1 MLEINAVAQT
11 KSGVESY
18 HSLSRNEAYVWM
30 PVLNYTN
37 KHGFYGEA
45 RYNYEELQTGSLYAG
60 KNFSGGKKINYS
72 VTPMLGVVF
81 GKYNGGSAA
90 LNVDF
95 EYEKIFFSAQLQYT
109 VNKENKEEN
118 FFYNWSEL
126 GSKIGNKFYG
136 GISMQQTKLYA
147 DKMSA
152 DMGLLLGFETGKI
165 TIPVYLFNPF
175 SEKRN
180 LVLGLIIEWG
190 GLK

>member
-1 MLEINAVAQT
+1 MLKINAVAQS

-18 HSLSRNEAYVWM
+18 HSLSRNESYVWM
-30 PVLNYTN
+30 PVLHYTA

-90 LNVDF
+90 MNVDI
-95 EYEKIFFSAQLQYT
+95 EYGKMFFSGQLQYT
-109 VNKENKEEN
+109 VNKENKEED

-126 GSKIGNKFYG
+126 GCNIGNKFYG
-136 GISMQQTKLYA
+136 GISMQQTKLYGS
-147 DKMSA
+147 KVSA
-152 DMGLLLGFETGKI
+152 DAGLLFGFETGKI
-165 TIPVYLFNPF
+165 TIPLYLFSPF

-180 LVLGLIIEWG
+180 VILGLIVEWG
-190 GLK
+190 K

>member
-1 MLEINAVAQT
+1 MLEINAAAQT

-30 PVLNYTN
+30 PVLNYTS

-60 KNFSGGKKINYS
+60 KNFTGGKKINYS

-81 GKYNGGSAA
+81 GKYNGGSVAA
-90 LNVDF
+90 NVDF

-136 GISMQQTKLYA
+136 GISIQQTKLYA

-165 TIPVYLFNPF
+165 TVPLYLFNPLN
-175 SEKRN
+175 EKRN
-180 LVLGLIIEWG
+180 VILGLIIEWE
-190 GLK
+190 K

>member
-1 MLEINAVAQT
+1 MLEINAAAQT

-18 HSLSRNEAYVWM
+18 HSLSRNQAYVWM

-60 KNFSGGKKINYS
+60 KKFTGGKKINYS

-90 LNVDF
+90 MNVDF
-95 EYEKIFFSAQLQYT
+95 EYERIFFSGQLQYT

-118 FFYNWSEL
+118 FFYNWAEAAWQPL
-126 GSKIGNKFYG
+126 DWVYAGV
-136 GISMQQTKLYA
+136 SMQQIKLRNENL
-147 DKMSA
+147 KSVP
-152 DMGLLLGFETGKI
+152 GLLLGFQINSI
-165 TIPVYLFNPF
+165 TVPLYLFSPF
-175 SEKRN
+175 NNERN
-180 LVLGLIIEWG
+180 LVIGLIVEWN
-190 GLK
+190 K